1 MKRPTIYIRR
11 KTQSM
16 LIGRKLKVILT
27 LEAKEGSRGSW
38 NIAGNE
44 SGVYDF
50 ATAEEREAEIAKL
63 VATGAI
69 LK

>member
-1 MKRPTIYIRR
+1 MKTPTIYIRQ
-11 KTQSM
+11 KTQWM
-16 LIGRKLKVILT
+16 LIGCTMKAILT
-27 LEAKEGSRGSW
+27 LEAKEGSKGRW

-44 SGVYDF
+44 AGVYDF
-50 ATAEEREAEIAKL
+50 ATAEERDAEIAKL